1 MAAVSQDY
9 SSDSFAAEV
18 EQTKININI
27 LQPSNTF
34 ELNGKAVQTGEG
46 GK

>member
-18 EQTKININI
+18 EQTEININI
-27 LQPSNTF
+27 LQASNTF
-34 ELNGKAVQTGEG
+34 DLEEKSRADRG
-46 GK
+46 G